1 MAFTISNYAG
11 APGITTKD
19 LGITDPDTAVTRPK
33 VPLGTV
39 VRGHDPT
46 YGEGEF
52 IYLKG
57 AASTIAGSVVEYNT
71 SFQSG
76 LESSALNA
84 PVPNAVAMTT
94 TTASYYGW
102 YQVSGLARVAKLS
115 TTSFAADA
123 AFAASAGLA
132 VAAATGLHLEGAV
145 VAVVASAVS
154 VTAPDLVTAVIQRP
168 HGPSSS

>member
-1 MAFTISNYAG
+1 MTFTVSNYAG
-11 APGITTKD
+11 GQQIATKD
-19 LGITDPDTAVTRPK
+19 TTQNH
-33 VPLGTV
+33 PLGTI

-57 AASTIAGSVVEYNT
+57 VASTIAGSIVEYNT
-71 SFQSG
+71 SFQTG
-76 LESSALNA
+76 LDSTALDT
-84 PVPNAVAMTT
+84 PVPLAVAMTT

-102 YQVSGLARVAKLS
+102 YQISGLARVAKLS

-123 AFAASAGLA
+123 HFAASAGLA
-132 VAAATGLHLEGAV
+132 IAAATGLRIHGAV

-154 VTAPDLVTAVIQRP
+154 VAAPDLVTAVIQRP
-168 HGPSSS
+168 TDASGT